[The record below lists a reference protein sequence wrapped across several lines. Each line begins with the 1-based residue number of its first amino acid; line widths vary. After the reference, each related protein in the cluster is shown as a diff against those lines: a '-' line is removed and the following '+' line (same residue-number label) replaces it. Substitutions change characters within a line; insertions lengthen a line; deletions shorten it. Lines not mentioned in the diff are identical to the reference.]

1 MKQHI
6 TVEQLNELSDKEK
19 KKLQKWWTPYYGNE
33 VACEK
38 RTWIGINGIHGHKNY
53 LPSILLANAICNC
66 QQNLR
71 ENKKDHFPLL
81 SIGQMIEFLE
91 NKFGKGMGIYGYPAN
106 HSPKVP
112 NGGYAIKIIPEE
124 NDVGIFGS
132 RDGYLSEGQEEL
144 CDALWEAVKEVLEKN
159 ETMGKK
165 RKKGR

>member
-6 TVEQLNELSDKEK
+6 IRDQLNELSEQGK
-19 KKLQKWWTPYYGNE
+19 KKLREWSQDLDSDFELTEEND
-33 VACEK
+33 
-38 RTWIGINGIHGHKNY
+38 NG
-53 LPSILLANAICNC
+53 L
-66 QQNLR
+66 
-71 ENKKDHFPLL
+71 PLL

-91 NKFGKGMGIYGYPAN
+91 NKFGKGMGIYGYPVN

-144 CDALWEAVKEVLEKN
+144 CDALWETVKEIL
-159 ETMGKK
+159 K
-165 RKKGR
+165 RQT